1 MLGRNEVPD
10 KALLKTVNRRL
21 DRTGSGSQTKVTAS
35 VQRGIVTLVGKL
47 RYENQR
53 NSIVKAIRS
62 IAGVRQVIDQLQSP
76 PKKAPPSPQ

>member
-53 NSIVKAIRS
+53 NPIVKAIRS
-62 IAGVRQVIDQLQSP
+62 IAGVKQVIDQLQSP
-76 PKKAPPSPQ
+76 PKQAPPST